1 MGKGINLLVTG
12 GYGFIGYQ
20 FMELAKKSLD
30 IDNIINIDNL
40 TYAAVNA
47 PEGLTR
53 LNESAITEHGLWY
66 NLDINQRA
74 EIENI
79 LKDHDVHAVVNFA
92 AETHVDN
99 SIKNNNPFIHTNVNG
114 TYNLLEAVKNVWGSR
129 NDCKYIQVSTDEV
142 YGHLK
147 PGDYPFDEDTP
158 YNPRNPY
165 SATKAFGDQMTMA
178 YGNTYDLNVVVSHC
192 SNNYGPGQHE
202 EKLIPNT
209 IRKAINGQDIPV
221 YGDGKQVRDWIY
233 VTDHAQG
240 IMDLLLGG
248 CRPLGKHYCIGADN
262 EIRNIDIVTTICELL
277 DEKLK
282 GQGSFAHQIRFV
294 KDRPGHDRRYAINSS
309 RMHLDFGWE
318 AKMPFKE
325 GLDKTVE
332 HYLNKWYVK
341 S

>member
-20 FMELAKKSLD
+20 FMELAKKSRD

-47 PEGLTR
+47 SEGLIDYK
-53 LNESAITEHGLWY
+53 SAITEHGLWY

-79 LKDHDVHAVVNFA
+79 LKDHDIHAVVNFA

-114 TYNLLEAVKNVWGSR
+114 TYNLLEAVKNVWGNR

-142 YGHLK
+142 YGHLE
-147 PGDYPFDEDTP
+147 PGDYPFNENTP

-282 GQGSFAHQIRFV
+282 GMGSFAQQIKFV

-309 RMHLDFGWE
+309 RMHIDFGWE

-332 HYLNKWYVK
+332 YYLNKWYVK

>member
-12 GYGFIGYQ
+12 GYGFIGHQ
-20 FMELAKKSLD
+20 FIKLAQASKD
-30 IDNIINIDNL
+30 IDTIVNVDKL
-40 TYAAVNA
+40 TYAASNA
-47 PEGLTR
+47 PKDAHDYKSLICDYGYF
-53 LNESAITEHGLWY
+53 Y
-66 NLDINQRA
+66 NVDINDKQI
-74 EIENI
+74 IEE
-79 LKDHDVHAVVNFA
+79 LLRKHDIHAVVNFA

-99 SIKNNNPFIHTNVNG
+99 SIKNNDPFIHTNVNG
-114 TYNLLEAVKNVWGSR
+114 VYNLLEALKNVWGDR
-129 NDCKYIQVSTDEV
+129 NDCKFIQVSTDEV
-142 YGHLK
+142 YGHLGLHDK
-147 PGDYPFDEDTP
+147 KFNEDTP

-165 SATKAFGDQMTMA
+165 AATKAFGDQLTMA
-178 YGNTYDLNVVVSHC
+178 YGNTYNINVVVSHC
-192 SNNYGPGQHE
+192 SNNYGPGQHD

-221 YGDGKQVRDWIY
+221 YGDGQQIRDWIY
-233 VTDHAQG
+233 VADHAQG

-262 EIRNIDIVTTICELL
+262 EIPNIEIVTTICELL
-277 DEKLK
+277 DDKLK

-294 KDRPGHDRRYAINSS
+294 KDRPGHDRRYAVDSS
-309 RMHLDFGWE
+309 RIQRDFGW
-318 AKMPFKE
+318 KPTTRFKE

>member
-20 FMELAKKSLD
+20 FLELAKKSPD
-30 IDNIINIDNL
+30 IDNIVNIDKL

-47 PEGLTR
+47 PEDLARYGSALTD
-53 LNESAITEHGLWY
+53 HGLFY
-66 NLDINQRA
+66 KLDINNRVA
-74 EIENI
+74 IENI
-79 LKDHDVHAVVNFA
+79 LRDHDIHAVVNFA

-99 SIKNNNPFIHTNVNG
+99 SIKDKNPFMHTNVHG
-114 TYNLLEAVKNVWGSR
+114 TYNLLEAVKNVWGDR
-129 NDCKYIQVSTDEV
+129 DDCKYIQVSTDEV
-142 YGHLK
+142 YGHLE
-147 PGDYPFDEDTP
+147 PEDYPFDEDTP

-178 YGNTYDLNVVVSHC
+178 YGNTYNMNVVVSHC

-209 IRKAINGQDIPV
+209 IRRAINGQDIPV
-221 YGDGKQVRDWIY
+221 YGDGRQVRDWIY

-240 IMDLLLGG
+240 IMELLLGG
-248 CRPLGKHYCIGADN
+248 CRPLGKHYCIGANN
-262 EIRNIDIVTTICELL
+262 EVRNIDIVTTICELL

-282 GQGSFAHQIRFV
+282 GMGSFAHQIRFV
-294 KDRPGHDRRYAINSS
+294 TDRPGHDRRYAINSA
-309 RMHLDFGWE
+309 RMWRDFGWE
-318 AKMPFKE
+318 AKTPFKE

-332 HYLNKWYVK
+332 YYLNKWYVK
-341 S
+341 P